1 MRVLHTSDWHLGS
14 SLAGKKRYD
23 EEEAF
28 LNWLISVIDRECIET
43 LIVAGDIFDSGTPSN
58 RALELYYRFLG
69 RAGKTY
75 CRHILITAGNHDS
88 PTLLT
93 APQELLSALDIHV
106 VGSIP
111 SAAEDEVFIFTN
123 NDNEPALVICAVPF
137 LRDRDIRIA
146 EAGES
151 IEEKRCH
158 LLAGI
163 GNHYSQVCGI
173 AELQRER
180 LGKNLP
186 ILATGH
192 LFASGGFTVADDG
205 VRDLSIGNLMQVSA
219 SSFPSCIDYLAL
231 GHLHQPQMVGGQ
243 ATRRYSGSPF
253 MMGFGESDR
262 SKEILIVDISPDLP
276 VCVTPVIVPRV
287 RDLVQIHGDADYI
300 RDKLGALIF
309 SGRPAWVEILLE
321 DTGAGPSVRD
331 EFYRIAEGSV
341 IEVLKVKIIDP
352 NIGKITSSHDQ
363 ESLEELS
370 PDEVFRRCL
379 DGANEP
385 EEYREEMI
393 TAYHEILAEILEG
406 DKYAR

>member
-28 LNWLISVIDRECIET
+28 LNWLISIIDRECIET

-69 RAGKTY
+69 RAGKTC

-111 SAAEDEVFIFTN
+111 LAAEDEVFIFTN
-123 NDNEPALVICAVPF
+123 IDNEPDLVVCAVPF
-137 LRDRDIRIA
+137 LRDRDIRTA

-151 IEEKRCH
+151 IEEKRCR

-163 GNHYSQVCGI
+163 GNHYTQVCGI
-173 AELQRER
+173 AELHRER

-192 LFASGGFTVADDG
+192 LFAAGGCTVADDG
-205 VRDLSIGNLMQVSA
+205 VRDLAVGNLMQVSTSA
-219 SSFPSCIDYLAL
+219 FPACIDYLAL
-231 GHLHQPQMVGGQ
+231 GHLHQPQIVGGEPS
-243 ATRRYSGSPF
+243 RRYSGSPF

-262 SKEILIVDISPDLP
+262 CKEVLIVDISPEMP
-276 VCVTPVIVPRV
+276 VYVTPVIVPRF
-287 RDLVQIHGDADYI
+287 RDLVQIHGDANYI
-300 RDKLGALIF
+300 RDKLGELIF
-309 SGRPAWVEILLE
+309 SGRPAWLEILLE

-331 EFYRIAEGSV
+331 ELYRIAEGSA
-341 IEVLKVKIIDP
+341 IEVLKVKLIDP
-352 NIGKITSSHDQ
+352 DTGTITSSHDQ

-370 PDEVFRRCL
+370 PDEVFKRCL
-379 DGANEP
+379 DEANEP
-385 EEYREEMI
+385 EENREELI
-393 TAYHEILAEILEG
+393 AAYHEVLAEIQEG
-406 DKYAR
+406 D